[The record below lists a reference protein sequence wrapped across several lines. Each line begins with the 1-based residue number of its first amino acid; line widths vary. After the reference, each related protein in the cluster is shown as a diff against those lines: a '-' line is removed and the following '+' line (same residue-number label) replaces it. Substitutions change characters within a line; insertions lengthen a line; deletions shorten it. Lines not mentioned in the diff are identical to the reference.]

1 MTTLRRL
8 LNIDAWSVATK
19 LAAAMSV
26 LLVLAAGSIGL
37 LGSQAATTLRSEAIQ
52 QDFRHLS
59 EGQASLL
66 ATRLSQELWALNELA
81 SNEVIQEH
89 LKRQNA
95 LPLGS
100 KDAYLN
106 SVAYL
111 NSTLFRLYNFH
122 SLHPEF
128 GRVVITDRY
137 GRLVDDTLYP
147 PEPTATFESE
157 VWWQRAYADGMGSI
171 YLAQL
176 EEADAGETLGL
187 AIGMPIPSGPPGA
200 ATGDVLGVIYAEW
213 SNIGIAQMAE
223 DLGTGGLLLVGA
235 EGKVMFDSAAP
246 SPTRPQ
252 YALPPDV
259 VARIGQPS
267 GFLTGLD
274 EHGQPAVYG
283 YASLADVP
291 GLAERVQE
299 VAFGETCLPA
309 LRDLGWT
316 VVVHEDARS
325 ALAPAAQ
332 AGRRLALIAAMSA
345 LASVVLTFVVTGSV
359 VRPLGRLTEA
369 AARIGRG
376 ELETPIPQL
385 GQDEIGRL
393 AQTLRDTVQRL
404 GETAIKL
411 RITAD
416 ISRIATQAADLDKM
430 LAGVVNAL
438 HQQFNY
444 TDVRIYLADPGQDS
458 LWLRAS
464 AGDESRALRSRR
476 VAIDETTPIGWAM
489 SLGQPETSGAT
500 ATTEVAL
507 PLRASDRTL
516 GVLYVAADQ
525 PGALEPEDVDILQLL
540 ADQVGASIQNLH
552 LLESS
557 AASLAEIEALS
568 RRLTR
573 SGWVEYLSQTSL
585 RHTPDPAARWPAA
598 LQPTL
603 AGSPVAQPTTDA
615 DGRSLLAAP
624 ILLRGEPIGML
635 GVTRPPGH
643 RWSEDEIALV
653 EAVAD
658 RMAMIAEGIR
668 LLEEAERA
676 AHREATVSSVSA
688 QLQRAA
694 DVEGVVQNALR
705 ELAQALGSDHI
716 ALHLGPPT
724 PESDSDGDQYDAT
737 PGQEAAVD
745 PPEGD

>member
-1 MTTLRRL
+1 MIALRRL
-8 LNIDAWSVATK
+8 LNIDAWPVATK

-26 LLVLAAGSIGL
+26 LLILAAGSIGL

-52 QDFRHLS
+52 QNFQHLS
-59 EGQASLL
+59 EGQASRL
-66 ATRLSQELWALNELA
+66 AGGLSQELWALNELA
-81 SNEVIQEH
+81 YNEAIQEH
-89 LKRQNA
+89 LEKQNV
-95 LPLGS
+95 LPPGS
-100 KDAYLN
+100 EDAYLN

-111 NSTLFRLYNFH
+111 DSAPFRLYEFH
-122 SLHPEF
+122 DLHPEF

-137 GRLVDDTLYP
+137 GRLVDDTLS
-147 PEPTATFESE
+147 TLDLSDTFEGE
-157 VWWQRAYADGMGSI
+157 MWWQRAYADGVGSV

-176 EEADAGETLGL
+176 EGAGAGETPGL

-213 SNIGIAQMAE
+213 SDIGIARMAE
-223 DLGTGGLLLVGA
+223 GLGTRSLLLVGA
-235 EGKVMFDSAAP
+235 EGEVVFDSAAP
-246 SPTRPQ
+246 SPSRPQ

-259 VARIGQPS
+259 VARFGQPS
-267 GFLTGLD
+267 GSLTGLD
-274 EHGQPAVYG
+274 ERSRPAVYG
-283 YASLADVP
+283 YASLAEVP
-291 GLAERVQE
+291 GLAGRVQS

-332 AGRRLALIAAMSA
+332 AGRRLALIAAMST
-345 LASVVLTFVVTGSV
+345 LASVVLAFVVSGSV
-359 VRPLGRLTEA
+359 VRPLGRLSEA
-369 AARIGRG
+369 AVRIGRG

-393 AQTLRDTVQRL
+393 AQTLRDTVRRL
-404 GETAIKL
+404 GETAAKL

-416 ISRIATQAADLDKM
+416 ISRTATQAADLDKM

-444 TDVRIYLADPGQDS
+444 ADVCIYLADPGQDS
-458 LWLRAS
+458 LWLHAS
-464 AGDESRALRSRR
+464 AGDEGRTLRSRR
-476 VAIDETTPIGWAM
+476 VEIDETTPIGWAM
-489 SLGQPETSGAT
+489 SLGQPETGGAT
-500 ATTEVAL
+500 ATTEAAL
-507 PLRASDRTL
+507 PLRAPDGTL
-516 GVLYVAADQ
+516 GVLYVTADR

-540 ADQVGASIQNLH
+540 ADQVGTSIQNMR
-552 LLESS
+552 LLEGS
-557 AASLAEIEALS
+557 AASLAEIEALT

-573 SGWVEYLSQTSL
+573 SGWVDYLSQSSL
-585 RHTPDPAARWPAA
+585 RHTLDPAARWPAA
-598 LQPTL
+598 LQSAL
-603 AGSPVAQPTTDA
+603 AGSPAAQPTTDA

-705 ELAQALGSDHI
+705 ELAQTLGSDHI

-724 PESDSDGDQYDAT
+724 PEPDSDGDQYDAT
-737 PGQEAAVD
+737 AGQEAAVD
-745 PPEGD
+745 PPKGD